1 MSASTLWRACL
12 AAALFAGAIA
22 ILAAKG
28 GALVSG
34 YDAVYADNALRA
46 AAVAEKGNTRDKAL
60 AQALGYI
67 DSGLRIAPG
76 DPRLWGLRAE
86 ALLRQALDGG
96 PAPRPKLL
104 SASALASKRAA
115 AAAPNDSAV
124 QARLALVLALEG
136 QRAAAAAALSRSYEL
151 DITSDAFGH
160 RRLEAAGRAW
170 AELGAAGQRNV
181 VNEACML
188 AARSPE
194 DRARMQRLRF
204 GAADA
209 GMALTLDDVLADGA
223 CRGAEA
229 LSPS

>member
-1 MSASTLWRACL
+1 MQQFELSPAGRVCL
-12 AAALFAGAIA
+12 AAALIAFAVA
-22 ILAAKG
+22 ILVAKG
-28 GALVSG
+28 AALTSG
-34 YDAVYADNALRA
+34 YDAAYADNALGEAARA
-46 AAVAEKGNTRDKAL
+46 DKGPARDVAVAK
-60 AQALGYI
+60 ALGYVKA
-67 DSGLRIAPG
+67 GLDISPG
-76 DPRLWGLRAE
+76 DPHLWGLRAE

-104 SASALASKRAA
+104 SAAALASKRAA
-115 AAAPNDSAV
+115 ASAPNDSAV

-136 QRAAAAAALSRSYEL
+136 HRAAAAAALLRSYEL

-209 GMALTLDDVLADGA
+209 GMALTLDDILADGA
-223 CRGAEA
+223 CRG
-229 LSPS
+229 